1 MNNTKIILYDC
12 LDIYKILKEINNIL
26 KLDLINIE
34 NKDELDSCT
43 RNLDTY
49 LIITK
54 QKKLVNKNQLLL
66 NNLPIKLEK
75 LIEKINLN
83 FLKNSFKE
91 KSNIEIKK
99 YALNINSREISYRDK
114 IIKLTE
120 QEVNILLYLVKHKT
134 PITVDRLQKDIW
146 DYANNLE
153 THTVETHIH
162 RLRKKFA
169 NVFDDSNLILSTKN
183 GYLID

>member
-12 LDIYKILKEINNIL
+12 LDIYKILKEINDIL

-99 YALNINSREISYRDK
+99 YALNKNSREISYRDK

-120 QEVNILLYLVKHKT
+120 QEVKILLYLVKHKT

-146 DYANNLE
+146 DYADNLE

-169 NVFDDSNLILSTKN
+169 IVFDDSNLILSTKN